1 MTTLLE
7 ESIDKRAHSPLTWL
21 LSRQI
26 FWVFVAAV
34 VAVTALSLAT
44 DTFATQRNLFNVT
57 RNFAFVGIVALGMT
71 AVIITGG
78 IDLSVG
84 SIVCLAG
91 IMLGVVMN
99 AGYSIWAGV
108 GAALLTSLAIGALNG
123 VLIAYVRMPPFV
135 ITLGMLAIA
144 RSLAMVVSNN
154 RMVYDFGPDQ
164 AKLLAL
170 GGGTTL
176 GVANPVIAL
185 TVLALITGYLFRW
198 TQWGRHVFAIGGNEQ
213 AAMLAGVRVN
223 RVKVGVYMVSALPAG
238 ITAVLEVGWLGAV
251 TTNLGQSMELAVIAA
266 AVIGGANLSGG
277 TGTAFGAVI
286 GAALIE
292 VIRNSLL
299 LLGVDAFWQGT
310 FVGSFIVLAV
320 MFDKL
325 KGSLTE
331 SREWLF
337 SGPPLIVD
345 VEATA
350 DHLPADDGARRHEG
364 VEHDQRRRD
373 HQHACIP
380 SDTLTTISN

>member
-1 MTTLLE
+1 MTTLLD
-7 ESIDKRAHSPLTWL
+7 ESIDRRTHSPLTWL
-21 LSRQI
+21 LSRQT

-34 VAVTALSLAT
+34 VAVAALSLAT
-44 DTFATQRNLFNVT
+44 DTFATQKNLFNVT

-91 IMLGVVMN
+91 IVLGVVMN

-108 GAALLTSLAIGALNG
+108 GAALLTSLATGALNG

-135 ITLGMLAIA
+135 VTLGMLAIA
-144 RSLAMVVSNN
+144 RSLAMVASNN

-170 GGGTTL
+170 GGGTTM
-176 GVANPVIAL
+176 GVSNPVIAL
-185 TVLALITGYLFRW
+185 IVLALITGFLFRW

-213 AAMLAGVRVN
+213 AATLTGVRVN
-223 RVKVGVYMVSALPAG
+223 RIKVGVYMISALTAG

-331 SREWLF
+331 
-337 SGPPLIVD
+337 
-345 VEATA
+345 
-350 DHLPADDGARRHEG
+350 
-364 VEHDQRRRD
+364 
-373 HQHACIP
+373 
-380 SDTLTTISN
+380 

>member
-7 ESIDKRAHSPLTWL
+7 ESIDQRTHSPLTWL
-21 LSRQI
+21 LSRQT

-34 VAVTALSLAT
+34 VAATALSLAT
-44 DTFATQRNLFNVT
+44 DTFATQANLFNVT

-71 AVIITGG
+71 AVIIIGG

-84 SIVCLAG
+84 SVVCLAG

-99 AGYSIWAGV
+99 AGHSIWFGV

-123 VLIAYVRMPPFV
+123 VLIAYLRMPPFV

-144 RSLAMVVSNN
+144 RSLAMVASNN

-176 GVANPVIAL
+176 GIANPVIAL
-185 TVLALITGYLFRW
+185 TVLALIAGYVLRW

-213 AAMLAGVRVN
+213 AAMVAGVRVN
-223 RVKVGVYMVSALPAG
+223 RIKVGVYMISALTAG

-251 TTNLGQSMELAVIAA
+251 TTNLGQSMELTVIAA

-299 LLGVDAFWQGT
+299 LLGVDTLWQGT

-320 MFDKL
+320 MFDKF

-331 SREWLF
+331 
-337 SGPPLIVD
+337 
-345 VEATA
+345 
-350 DHLPADDGARRHEG
+350 
-364 VEHDQRRRD
+364 
-373 HQHACIP
+373 
-380 SDTLTTISN
+380 

>member
-1 MTTLLE
+1 MTAFLD
-7 ESIDKRAHSPLTWL
+7 ESIEARTHSPLTWL
-21 LSRQI
+21 LSRQT

-34 VAVTALSLAT
+34 VAVVALSLAT

-57 RNFAFVGIVALGMT
+57 RNFAFVGIIALGMT

-91 IMLGVVMN
+91 MVLGVVMN

-135 ITLGMLAIA
+135 VTLGMLAIA
-144 RSLAMVVSNN
+144 RSLAMVASNN

-185 TVLALITGYLFRW
+185 VVLALITGYLFRW

-213 AAMLAGVRVN
+213 AATLAGVRVN
-223 RVKVGVYMVSALPAG
+223 RIKVGVYMISALTAG

-325 KGSLTE
+325 KGSLAE
-331 SREWLF
+331 
-337 SGPPLIVD
+337 
-345 VEATA
+345 
-350 DHLPADDGARRHEG
+350 
-364 VEHDQRRRD
+364 
-373 HQHACIP
+373 
-380 SDTLTTISN
+380 